1 MNNIKIINKKDLQL
15 VELFLLGKKKEFQN
29 FYNNGWSFKNI
40 QNHFKKTNN
49 LSIGY
54 FIKDNLCAIL
64 IGEKIHNE
72 KNFDLEIHLL
82 FVSKNYRRKNIG
94 SNILKFI
101 ESNKNLLNISKIIL
115 EVAENN
121 TIAIKFYEKNN
132 FVFFKFRHNYY
143 SINNKK
149 LNAMCFSKEL

>member
-15 VELFLLGKKKEFQN
+15 VEIFLLSKKKEFQKFN
-29 FYNNGWSFKNI
+29 NNGWSFKNI
-40 QNHFKKTNN
+40 QNHFNKANN

-82 FVSKNYRRKNIG
+82 FVSKNYRMKNIG

-101 ESNKNLLNISKIIL
+101 EFNKNLLNISKIIL

-121 TIAIKFYEKNN
+121 TIAIKFYQKNN